1 MKVFRCVFLLLIFF
15 VGLVFSLIHRPFV
28 ETDIL
33 KSVVKQ
39 ENQLLLDIN
48 EHTNS
53 DVIVMFKD
61 ESKDEFLNV
70 VKTQRL
76 GEIVSQDDTDYQ
88 NIIQTHPKSFLL
100 DSTKNLIEQ
109 KQYNKIE
116 TNSMRLLYS
125 PLGMPLVSVDKDP
138 YLFVTDYF
146 MTNFS
151 NPD

>member
-1 MKVFRCVFLLLIFF
+1 MKVFRSVFLLLIFL
-15 VGLVFSLIHRPFV
+15 VGVVFSLIHRPFV

-76 GEIVSQDDTDYQ
+76 GEIVSQDDTEYQ
-88 NIIQTHPKSFLL
+88 KIIQSHPKSF
-100 DSTKNLIEQ
+100 
-109 KQYNKIE
+109 
-116 TNSMRLLYS
+116 
-125 PLGMPLVSVDKDP
+125 
-138 YLFVTDYF
+138 
-146 MTNFS
+146 
-151 NPD
+151 

>member
-1 MKVFRCVFLLLIFF
+1 MKVFRCVFLLLIFL
-15 VGLVFSLIHRPFV
+15 VGVVFSLIHRPFV

-76 GEIVSQDDTDYQ
+76 GEIVSQDDTEYQ

-109 KQYNKIE
+109 KQYKQLE
-116 TNSMRLLYS
+116 TNSMRFLYN
-125 PLGMPLVSVDKDP
+125 PLGVSLLPIDKIGRAH
-138 YLFVTDYF
+138 V
-146 MTNFS
+146 
-151 NPD
+151 